1 MDGAPRRS
9 RSGECRAEGR
19 QSEGSMQQRRSPRF
33 AVQLPVSFKGDGGA
47 GKGMVFNLSMGG
59 CRIGSDDALAT
70 NTYLELH
77 IDLPGCN
84 VPTTIELAAVRW
96 SEGQQ
101 FGLEFIRVSEEAQE
115 RLRTLVRS
123 LDPAAHP

>member
-1 MDGAPRRS
+1 
-9 RSGECRAEGR
+9 
-19 QSEGSMQQRRSPRF
+19 MQPRRSPRF

-59 CRIGSDDALAT
+59 CRIGSDDTLAP

-84 VPTTIELAAVRW
+84 MPTTIELAAVRW

-123 LDPAAHP
+123 LDPAARP

>member
-1 MDGAPRRS
+1 MDGAPRPS

-47 GKGMVFNLSMGG
+47 GKGTVFNLSVDG
-59 CRIGSDDALAT
+59 CRIGSDDAVKP

-77 IDLPGCN
+77 IDLPGCD
-84 VPTTIELAAVRW
+84 VPMTIELAAVRW
-96 SEGQQ
+96 SEGQH